1 MKAVQVSE
9 KGGNFEVVERD
20 IPSINDDQVLIKVEA
35 CGVCHSDQ
43 FVKEGMFPGI
53 EYPRVPGHE
62 VVGTIEKAGK
72 NVTSW
77 KKGQRVGVGWHGG
90 HCFQCEP
97 CRRGDFI
104 NCQNAEITGISF
116 DGGYQEY
123 MAAPKEAL
131 ALVPEELKSADAAPL
146 LCAGVTVFNALRNT
160 DAKAG
165 DIVAIQGI
173 GGLGHL
179 GIQYAKKM
187 GFKTVAIS
195 GTKSK
200 EKLAKEL
207 GADLFLSASDDNV
220 VEELQ
225 KMGGAKV
232 ILATAPSSK
241 AVSEVFDGLG
251 PNGSVVA
258 VGADMQPVEIGTM
271 QLISG
276 KKTLTGHAS
285 GTAID
290 SEDTLN
296 FSALSDSTPMIE
308 TYPLEKAAEA
318 YDRMINNEARFRTVL
333 VMDQG

>member
-1 MKAVQVSE
+1 MKAVQVKE
-9 KGGNFEVVERD
+9 KGGDFQVVEID
-20 IPSINDDQVLIKVEA
+20 KTSPKENEVLIKVEA
-35 CGVCHSDQ
+35 CGICHSDA
-43 FVKEGMFPGI
+43 FVKDGAFPGI

-62 VVGTIEKAGK
+62 VVGIVEEVGSRV
-72 NVTSW
+72 NNW

-90 HCFQCEP
+90 HCFECEP

-104 NCQNAEITGISF
+104 SCENAKITGISF

-123 MAAPKEAL
+123 MAAPKETL
-131 ALVPEELKSADAAPL
+131 ALVPEDLSSADAAPL

-160 DAKAG
+160 DAKPG
-165 DIVAIQGI
+165 DLVAVQGI

-179 GIQYAKKM
+179 GIQYTKKM
-187 GFKTVAIS
+187 GFRTVAIS
-195 GTKSK
+195 GSKSK
-200 EKLAKEL
+200 EKLALDL
-207 GADLFLSASDDNV
+207 GADQFLSASDDNV

-271 QLISG
+271 QL
-276 KKTLTGHAS
+276 
-285 GTAID
+285 
-290 SEDTLN
+290 
-296 FSALSDSTPMIE
+296 
-308 TYPLEKAAEA
+308 
-318 YDRMINNEARFRTVL
+318 
-333 VMDQG
+333 

>member
-9 KGGNFEVVERD
+9 KGGDFEVVERD
-20 IPSINDDQVLIKVEA
+20 IPQINDDQVLIKVQA

-43 FVKEGMFPGI
+43 FVKDGVFPGL

-62 VVGTIEKAGK
+62 VVGIIEKTGA
-72 NVTSW
+72 NVSSW
-77 KKGQRVGVGWHGG
+77 KEGQRVGVGWHGG
-90 HCFQCEP
+90 HCFECEP

-104 NCQNAEITGISF
+104 NCKNAKITGISF

-123 MAAPKEAL
+123 MAAPQEAL
-131 ALVPEELKSADAAPL
+131 AMVPENLESADAAPL

-160 DAKAG
+160 EAQAG
-165 DIVAIQGI
+165 DLVAIQGI

-179 GIQYAKKM
+179 GIQYAHKM

-195 GTKSK
+195 GSRDK

-207 GADLFLSASDDNV
+207 GADAFLSMKDQDV

-232 ILATAPSSK
+232 ILATAPSSD
-241 AVSEVFDGLG
+241 AVTAIFEGLG
-251 PNGSVVA
+251 PNGTVVA
-258 VGADMQPVEIGTM
+258 VGADMQPVELATM
-271 QLISG
+271 QFITG

-285 GTAID
+285 GTAMD

-296 FSALSDSTPMIE
+296 FSALSKSTPMIE

-318 YDRMINNEARFRTVL
+318 YDRMIKNEARFRTVL
-333 VMDQG
+333 VMD

>member
-1 MKAVQVSE
+1 MKAVQINE
-9 KGGNFEVVERD
+9 AGGDFEVVERD
-20 IPSINDDQVLIKVEA
+20 IPSITDDQVLIKIEA

-43 FVKEGMFPGI
+43 FVKDGIFPGL

-62 VVGTIEKAGK
+62 VVGIIDKVGK
-72 NVTSW
+72 NVKSW
-77 KKGQRVGVGWHGG
+77 QEGQRVGVGWHGG
-90 HCFQCEP
+90 HCFECEP

-104 NCQNAEITGISF
+104 NCENAAITGISF

-123 MAAPKEAL
+123 MAAPKETL
-131 ALVPEELKSADAAPL
+131 ALVPEELESADAAPL

-160 DAKAG
+160 DAKPG
-165 DIVAIQGI
+165 EVVAIQGI

-195 GTKSK
+195 GTNSK

-207 GADLFLSASDDNV
+207 GADVFLSASDNNV

-225 KMGGAKV
+225 KMGGAKI
-232 ILATAPSSK
+232 ILATAPSSE
-241 AVSEVFDGLG
+241 AITEIFNGLG

-271 QLISG
+271 QLIAG

-285 GTAID
+285 GTAMD

-296 FSALSDSTPMIE
+296 FSALSDTTPMIE

-318 YDRMINNEARFRTVL
+318 YDQMINNEARFRTVL
-333 VMDQG
+333 VMD

>member
-1 MKAVQVSE
+1 MKAVQVNK
-9 KGGNFEVVERD
+9 KGGDFEVVERD
-20 IPSINDDQVLIKVEA
+20 IPAITDDQVLIKVEA

-62 VVGTIEKAGK
+62 VVGIIDKVGS
-72 NVTSW
+72 NVQSW

-90 HCFQCEP
+90 HCFECTP

-104 NCQNAEITGISF
+104 NCENAAITGISF

-123 MAAPKEAL
+123 MAAPKETL
-131 ALVPEELKSADAAPL
+131 ALVPDDLSSADAAPL

-160 DAKAG
+160 DAKPG
-165 DIVAIQGI
+165 DVVAIQGI

-195 GTKSK
+195 GSKSK
-200 EKLAKEL
+200 EKLALEL
-207 GADLFLSASDDNV
+207 GADVFLSASDDDV
-220 VEELQ
+220 VKELQ
-225 KMGGAKV
+225 KMGGAKI

-241 AVSEVFDGLG
+241 AITDIFNGLG
-251 PNGSVVA
+251 PNGSVVT
-258 VGADMQPVEIGTM
+258 VGADMQPIEVSAM

-276 KKTLTGHAS
+276 KKSLTGHAS
-285 GTAID
+285 GTAMD

-308 TYPLEKAAEA
+308 TFPLEKAAEA
-318 YDRMINNEARFRTVL
+318 YDRMISNEARFRTVL
-333 VMDQG
+333 VMDS

>member
-1 MKAVQVSE
+1 MKAVQISK
-9 KGGNFEVVERD
+9 KGGQFEVVERD
-20 IPSINDDQVLIKVEA
+20 IPTITDDQVLIKVEA

-43 FVKEGMFPGI
+43 FVKEGLFPGI

-62 VVGTIEKAGK
+62 VVGIIQKVGK
-72 NVTSW
+72 NITSW
-77 KKGQRVGVGWHGG
+77 SEGQRVGVGWHGG
-90 HCFQCEP
+90 HCFECKA

-104 NCQNAEITGISF
+104 NCENAQITGISF

-131 ALVPEELKSADAAPL
+131 ALVPDELKSADAAPL

-165 DIVAIQGI
+165 DVVAIQGI

-179 GIQYAKKM
+179 GIQYANKM
-187 GFKTVAIS
+187 GFRTVAIS

-207 GADLFLSASDDNV
+207 GADMFLSASDDNV
-220 VEELQ
+220 VEQLH
-225 KMGGAKV
+225 KLGGAKV
-232 ILATAPSSK
+232 ILATAPSSE
-241 AVSEVFDGLG
+241 AVSQVFDGLA
-251 PNGSVVA
+251 PNGTVVA

-271 QLISG
+271 QFISG
-276 KKTLTGHAS
+276 NKTLAGHSS
-285 GTAID
+285 GTAVD

-296 FSALSDSTPMIE
+296 FSALSGSTPMIE
-308 TYPLEKAAEA
+308 TYPLVKAADA
-318 YDRMINNEARFRTVL
+318 YNRMIKNEARFRTVL
-333 VMDQG
+333 VMDH

>member
-1 MKAVQVSE
+1 MKAVQISE
-9 KGGNFEVVERD
+9 KGGDFEVVERD
-20 IPSINDDQVLIKVEA
+20 VPQIDDNEVLIKVEA

-62 VVGTIEKAGK
+62 VVGTIEKTGA
-72 NVTSW
+72 NVGSW
-77 KKGQRVGVGWHGG
+77 KTGQRVGVGWHGG
-90 HCFQCEP
+90 HCFECEP

-104 NCQNAEITGISF
+104 NCQNAKITGISF

-123 MAAPKEAL
+123 MAAPKETL
-131 ALVPEELKSADAAPL
+131 ALVPENLSSADAAPL

-160 DAKAG
+160 DAKPG
-165 DIVAIQGI
+165 DLVAVQGI

-187 GFKTVAIS
+187 GFRTVAIS
-195 GTKSK
+195 GSNSK
-200 EKLAKEL
+200 KKLALDL
-207 GADLFLSASDDNV
+207 GADHFLSVSDDNV

-225 KMGGAKV
+225 NMGGAKI

-241 AVSEVFDGLG
+241 AITEIFDGLG

-258 VGADMQPVEIGTM
+258 VGADMQPIEVSAM
-271 QLISG
+271 QLIAG

-285 GTAID
+285 GTAMD

-296 FSALSDSTPMIE
+296 FSALSGSVPMIE
-308 TYPLEKAAEA
+308 TFPLAKAAEA
-318 YDRMINNEARFRTVL
+318 YDRMISNEARFRTVL
-333 VMDQG
+333 VMDS

>member
-1 MKAVQVSE
+1 MKAVQISE
-9 KGGNFEVVERD
+9 KGGSFEVVERE
-20 IPSINDDQVLIKVEA
+20 IPSITDDQVLIKVEA

-62 VVGTIEKAGK
+62 VVGIIERVGK
-72 NVTSW
+72 DVTSW
-77 KKGQRVGVGWHGG
+77 SKGQRVGVGWHGG
-90 HCFQCEP
+90 HCFECKS

-104 NCQNAEITGISF
+104 NCEHAQITGISF

-123 MAAPKEAL
+123 MAAPSEAL

-160 DAKAG
+160 SA
-165 DIVAIQGI
+165 
-173 GGLGHL
+173 
-179 GIQYAKKM
+179 
-187 GFKTVAIS
+187 S

-200 EKLAKEL
+200 EKLSKEL

-220 VEELQ
+220 VEQLQ
-225 KMGGAKV
+225 NLGGAKV
-232 ILATAPSSK
+232 ILATAPSSE
-241 AVSEVFDGLG
+241 AVSQVFDGLG
-251 PNGSVVA
+251 PNGTVVA

-285 GTAID
+285 GTAMD

-308 TYPLEKAAEA
+308 TYPLDKAAEA
-318 YDRMINNEARFRTVL
+318 YDRMIKNEARFRTVL
-333 VMDQG
+333 VMDH